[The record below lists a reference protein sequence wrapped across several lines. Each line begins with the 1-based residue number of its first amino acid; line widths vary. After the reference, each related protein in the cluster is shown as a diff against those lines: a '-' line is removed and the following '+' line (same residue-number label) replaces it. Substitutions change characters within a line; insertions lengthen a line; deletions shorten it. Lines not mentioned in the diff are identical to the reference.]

1 MEQCLECG
9 ELNLKRN
16 GSKYC
21 SDKCRNKT
29 KYVDRNCKQCGD
41 SIRGT
46 KRKTFCS
53 DKCSKK
59 WFLDHKEKKDNP
71 FVIKTCKVCGATFET
86 NINKIFCSDKCRV
99 TNQRN
104 EAKQTRGEVRK
115 MFSERE
121 FKEYVIQDSD
131 KIDFSM
137 KDLSNY
143 KYFPSKI
150 KQQMIMYKI
159 TPRLAKQE
167 TSTIRGIWRR
177 KSSVINIAELIEL
190 YNIKVEKFRN
200 YPQLNVFNS
209 IIGISKTIDY
219 ARRKWNEK
227 L

>member
-9 ELNLKRN
+9 ELNLRRS
-16 GSKYC
+16 GSKY
-21 SDKCRNKT
+21 
-29 KYVDRNCKQCGD
+29 
-41 SIRGT
+41 
-46 KRKTFCS
+46 
-53 DKCSKK
+53 
-59 WFLDHKEKKDNP
+59 
-71 FVIKTCKVCGATFET
+71 
-86 NINKIFCSDKCRV
+86 CSDKCRV
-99 TNQRN
+99 TNQRKK
-104 EAKQTRGEVRK
+104 AKQTRGEVRK

-150 KQQMIMYKI
+150 KQQMIIYKI
-159 TPRLAKQE
+159 IPRLAKQE

-190 YNIKVEKFRN
+190 YNVKVEKFRN